1 MLSQHHRHLLLVGLL
16 LPWSGLAPGAA
27 PEGAAP
33 PALCDAAVP
42 ILGAPDAPPA
52 RLQCRMDAEGAG
64 QVQLV
69 IPGLAPIPLTGVDG
83 GSPLDGHTPMAPAGV
98 TLTWLSDSP
107 PRYWLRYRHRMHEAG
122 SAEAVHQRDLV
133 LSATD
138 AQRVQF
144 DEWSEPFYRSSRQGL
159 VWADDRELTL
169 SPEDGGLRVLTRAAH
184 VTGWWG
190 LEDGQLGAA
199 WSCGNDCD
207 EQVSDDSP
215 LPACV
220 RECLRAMLHDDNQ
233 EQTLEVRQRTLDA
246 DGRIGADRRAWARRY
261 SPLTFEFAPRPGEQ
275 PLHLLVLDDGTAGW
289 LLIPREPPDLGLAGG
304 FDPAAPGPIPAT
316 NACWLYNRRPW
327 QPADADRPWPPA
339 PADLVRADQGVPA
352 ACCTVAT
359 SRDGR
364 YVLVWSARSE
374 DDTGTSATEAP
385 PPRLLALYDRGSNQ
399 CWSPNLA
406 RSGAF
411 GQAPYDRLGDPVFSP
426 DGRRLAF
433 RAQLGEARFVVV
445 DGQPGTPYHRVSGP
459 VFSPDSGH
467 LAYWAR
473 DKGKEFVV
481 LDGTP
486 GPAFQGVGLPAFA
499 PDGRLAY
506 RFSDGRQW
514 RVMVGTEPGPA
525 FDDIGVVQVDGTGRV
540 NDLADLVFSRTGTL
554 AYAARRGADW
564 FLVRDQQP
572 GKPYGQVGLPVFS
585 ADGVRLAFR
594 AARGGREF
602 VVVDDQSGPAHDFVG
617 IPVFRPDGQDLAYW
631 ASDGGQECMVWGGR
645 AGVCVPEPRRIG
657 APAYA
662 RADGPPFFS
671 VSENDELGR
680 PRVRIQAGERTAVEA
695 EGIAG
700 AVLNRITGELAWW
713 QTEGA
718 TPRVM
723 RAGEPEAAVEAEDP
737 PRHALR
743 FSPDGRL
750 LAHGAGLGGRELMVV
765 GNQQGN
771 AFDEVGDPVFS
782 PTGDRL
788 AWRARAGAVWL
799 PMIAALPVGG
809 DAPATPPEAADP
821 VAANAVLTAVVPR
834 RLPHPVAVGGEW
846 RGAAGGI
853 ILGGSA
859 AGRWFDTAAIEDGLG
874 AAALAALNDRDGCVP
889 VGQEWMEPSLSW
901 RLYGFDR
908 PLGECGG
915 GRVSACFAAASGA
928 ILTRLEL
935 PDCKVEGLRT
945 AIAGRWNGL
954 PRRPRA
960 LKGHGAVLP
969 LVRRV
974 LDAHDLTQAPVRI
987 VAVHGI
993 DLDGD
998 GKDELVIHAANGSG
1012 EGEDYA
1018 RTDYSLLLLAG
1029 SPQDSAPALIKA
1041 WWPVPE
1047 EGPFEDYDPWYA
1059 DANGDGML
1067 EIFVDWQYDE
1077 GNGTSVYELKN
1088 GKPVA
1093 TSLDWDDGL

>member
-1 MLSQHHRHLLLVGLL
+1 MLSQCHRHLLLVGLL

-27 PEGAAP
+27 PEGATA

-52 RLQCRMDAEGAG
+52 RLRCVSDAEGAG

-83 GSPLDGHTPMAPAGV
+83 GSPLDGHIQMELADL
-98 TLTWLSDSP
+98 TLTWLPDAP

-133 LSATD
+133 FGATD

-144 DEWSEPFYRSSRQGL
+144 DEWSEPFYRSNRQGL

-184 VTGWWG
+184 VTGREPEDWLWG
-190 LEDGQLGAA
+190 ATSSCEED
-199 WSCGNDCD
+199 CGKQDG
-207 EQVSDDSP
+207 EDSS
-215 LPACV
+215 LPTCV
-220 RECLRAMLHDDNQ
+220 RECLRALLHAVNQ
-233 EQTLEVRQRTLDA
+233 EQTLDVRQRTLDP
-246 DGRIGADRRAWARRY
+246 DGRTSADRRAWARRY
-261 SPLTFEFAPRPGEQ
+261 SPLTFEFAPRPGER
-275 PLHLLVLDDGTAGW
+275 PLDLLVLDDGTAGW

-316 NACWLYNRRPW
+316 SACWLYNRRPW

-339 PADLVRADQGVPA
+339 PAELVRADHGVPA
-352 ACCTVAT
+352 ACCTVDT
-359 SRDGR
+359 NRDGR
-364 YVLVWSARSE
+364 FVLVWSARPK
-374 DDTGTSATEAP
+374 DDPGTSATEAP
-385 PPRLLALYDRGSNQ
+385 PPRLLALYDRGTDQ

-406 RSGAF
+406 RSGAL

-473 DKGKEFVV
+473 DRGKEFVV
-481 LDGTP
+481 LNDTP
-486 GPAFQGVGLPAFA
+486 GPRFQGVGLPVFA

-506 RFSDGRQW
+506 RFSDGHRW
-514 RVMVGTEPGPA
+514 RVMAGKEPGPA
-525 FDDIGVVQVDGTGRV
+525 FDEIGVVQVEGAGRV
-540 NDLADLVFSRTGTL
+540 NDLADLVFSPTGAL

-564 FLVRDQQP
+564 FLVRGQQP
-572 GKPYGQVGLPVFS
+572 GKPFGQVGLPVFS
-585 ADGVRLAFR
+585 ADGARLAFR

-602 VVVDDQSGPAHDFVG
+602 VVVDDRPGPAYDFVG
-617 IPVFRPDGQDLAYW
+617 TPAFRPDGQDLAHW
-631 ASDGGQECMVWGGR
+631 ASDGGQECLVWGGR
-645 AGVCVPEPRRIG
+645 AGVCVPEPQRIG
-657 APAYA
+657 APVYA
-662 RADGPPFFS
+662 RAEGPPFFS
-671 VSENDELGR
+671 VRDEDELGR
-680 PRVRIQAGERTAVEA
+680 PRVRIRAGERTAADA

-700 AVLNRITGELAWW
+700 AVRNRVTGELAWW
-713 QTEGA
+713 QTDGGTA
-718 TPRVM
+718 RVL
-723 RAGEPEAAVEAEDP
+723 RAGEPGAAVEAEDP

-750 LAHGAGLGGRELMVV
+750 LAHGAGRGGREFMVV
-765 GNQQGN
+765 GDQQGI

-799 PMIAALPVGG
+799 PMVAALPVDG
-809 DAPATPPEAADP
+809 DAPATPPAAADP
-821 VAANAVLTAVVPR
+821 GAANGVLAAVVPR
-834 RLPHPVAVGGEW
+834 RLPHPVAVGGE
-846 RGAAGGI
+846 GPGVVGGI

-874 AAALAALNDRDGCVP
+874 ATILAAPGEGDGCVA
-889 VGQEWMEPSLSW
+889 VGREWVEPGLSW

-915 GRVSACFAAASGA
+915 RVSACLAPASGA

-935 PDCKVEGLRT
+935 PDCKVKGFRT
-945 AIAGRWNGL
+945 AIAGPWDGL

-960 LKGHGAVLP
+960 LKGHAAFLP

-974 LDAHDLTQAPVRI
+974 LDAHDLTQAPAHI

-1018 RTDYSLLLLAG
+1018 RTDYSLLLLAR
-1029 SPQDSAPALIKA
+1029 SPDDRAPAPIA
-1041 WWPVPE
+1041 DWWPVPDR
-1047 EGPFEDYDPWYA
+1047 GPFEHYAPWYA
-1059 DANGDGML
+1059 DANGDGVL
-1067 EIFVDWQYDE
+1067 EIFVDWQYYE
-1077 GNGTSVYELKN
+1077 GSGTSVYELKN

-1093 TSLDWDDGL
+1093 ISLDWDDGL